1 MNVLLNLV
9 KPNVDDYVIDEIYLY
24 ANYEKKNINI
34 LIENTKRLALNTIK
48 IQRLLF
54 NIHIICRIF
63 ISDVITDMFSTKRN

>member
-34 LIENTKRLALNTIK
+34 LIENTKILALNTIN
-48 IQRLLF
+48 IQILLF
-54 NIHIICRIF
+54 NIKIICSIF
-63 ISDVITDMFSTKRN
+63 INDVITDMFSAKRN

>member
-9 KPNVDDYVIDEIYLY
+9 KPNVDDYVIDESYLY

-63 ISDVITDMFSTKRN
+63 INDVITDMFSAKRN

>member
-54 NIHIICRIF
+54 NIHIIYRIF
-63 ISDVITDMFSTKRN
+63 INDVITDMFSSKRN

>member
-24 ANYEKKNINI
+24 ANYEKKKINI

-54 NIHIICRIF
+54 NIHIIYRIF
-63 ISDVITDMFSTKRN
+63 INDVITDMFSSKRN